1 MPYTAKR
8 YQMEN
13 GEVPFS
19 VWMKKMRR
27 KDPTAALRVDSR
39 IARAMGGN
47 FGDHKFE
54 RDGVWELR
62 IDYGPR
68 YRVYYSIED
77 GEIILLLIG
86 GNKKTQTADLDKAV
100 EYLQDFKKRSRK

>member
-1 MPYTAKR
+1 
-8 YQMEN
+8 
-13 GEVPFS
+13 
-19 VWMKKMRR
+19 
-27 KDPTAALRVDSR
+27 
-39 IARAMGGN
+39 GN

-62 IDYGPR
+62 VDYGPG

-86 GNKKTQTADLDKAV
+86 GNKKTQTVDLDKAV
-100 EYLQDFKKRSRK
+100 SYLQDFKKRSKNDSH